1 MAVKAIPDGYHAV
14 TPALTV
20 KDGAKAIEFY
30 RKAFGAQERMR
41 LMGPDGRLMHAEL
54 QLGDSIVMLGGEMP
68 EMNCKEPAS
77 LGATTTSLYVY
88 VPDVDAAFKR
98 AVEAGAK
105 AVMPPADMFWGD
117 RFGTVEDPSGHR
129 WGLATHKE
137 DPSPAE
143 MEKRQKEFFASM
155 EHGKKK

>member
-1 MAVKAIPDGYHAV
+1 MVVKAVPEGYHTV
-14 TPALTV
+14 TASLTV
-20 KDGAKAIEFY
+20 KDGAKAIDFY
-30 RKAFGAQERMR
+30 KKAFGDEERMR
-41 LMGPDGRLMHAEL
+41 LPGPDGRLMHAEL
-54 QLGDSIVMLGGEMP
+54 KVGDSIVMLGEEMP
-68 EMNCKEPAS
+68 EMGCKAPVS
-77 LGATTTSLYVY
+77 VGAVSSSLYVY

-105 AVMPPADMFWGD
+105 ALMPPADMFWGD

-155 EHGKKK
+155 AQQKH

>member
-1 MAVKAIPDGYHAV
+1 MAVKAIPEGYHTV
-14 TPALTV
+14 TASLTV
-20 KDGAKAIEFY
+20 KDGAKAIDFY
-30 RKAFGAQERMR
+30 KKAFGAHERMR
-41 LMGPDGRLMHAEL
+41 IPGPDGRLMHAEL
-54 QLGDSIVMLGGEMP
+54 QLGDSIVMLAEEMP
-68 EMNCKEPAS
+68 EMGCKAPVSVGAVAGS
-77 LGATTTSLYVY
+77 LSVY
-88 VPDVDAAFKR
+88 VPDVDAAFTR

-105 AVMPPADMFWGD
+105 ALMPPSDMFWGD

-155 EHGKKK
+155 GQGKK

>member
-1 MAVKAIPDGYHAV
+1 MAVKPIPEGYHTL
-14 TPALTV
+14 TPSLTV

-30 RKAFGAQERMR
+30 KKAFGAQERMR
-41 LMGPDGRLMHAEL
+41 LAGPDGRLMHAEL
-54 QLGDSIVMLGGEMP
+54 QVGDSIVMLGEEMP
-68 EMNCKEPAS
+68 EMGCKEPAS
-77 LGATTTSLYVY
+77 VGAVSSSLYLY

-105 AVMPPADMFWGD
+105 ALMPPADMFWGD

-137 DPSPAE
+137 APSPAD

-155 EHGKKK
+155 AQQKH